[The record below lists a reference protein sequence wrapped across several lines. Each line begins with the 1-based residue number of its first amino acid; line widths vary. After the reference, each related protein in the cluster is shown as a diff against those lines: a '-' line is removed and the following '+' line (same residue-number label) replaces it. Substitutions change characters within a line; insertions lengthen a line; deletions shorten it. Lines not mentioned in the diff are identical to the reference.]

1 MSDGWKFLKR
11 DDLPVLLDELARDHE
26 VWLPKKPLNRWD
38 WFRYEPGDRVRLRNT
53 IIDVSA
59 KKLFFPRR
67 RTIATFDPAEK
78 WNLEPVELPTGPRV
92 VFGMHPCD
100 VRALKYTDK
109 VYLDSEHPDRLYQAE
124 RERTTIVGMAC
135 SEMMPTCHCTD
146 RDLSPDETEGMDVVF
161 HEVEDG
167 YLFKSLTAKGKSLL
181 SSSLLQ
187 KTDREPAPREWP
199 KGRYPVPAPDALM
212 ALYDDE
218 FWLEASDICLTCG
231 GCTFAC
237 PTCTCFLV
245 ADEKFEGRGER
256 VTCWDTCQFL
266 SYSRETS
273 GHNPRKTNAARL
285 RNRTLDKFAY
295 SALKRGMRSCIGC
308 GRCALIC
315 PIKRS
320 FPQLGAKLQVRVDE
334 LKKAKVK

>member
-1 MSDGWKFLKR
+1 MSDGWKFLR
-11 DDLPVLLDELARDHE
+11 HDDLPGLLDEFAGDHD
-26 VWLPKKPLNRWD
+26 VWLPKRPLNKWD
-38 WFRYEPGDRVRLRNT
+38 WFRYVPGDEVNVRNT
-53 IIDVSA
+53 IVEVSA

-67 RTIATFDPAEK
+67 RAIATFDPAEQ
-78 WNLEPVELPTGPRV
+78 WNMEPVAPPTAPRV

-100 VRALKYTDK
+100 VTALKYTDL
-109 VYLDSEHPDRLYQAE
+109 VYLDSDHPDRLYQAE
-124 RERTTIVGMAC
+124 RDRTTIVGMAC

-146 RDLSPDETEGMDVVF
+146 RDLSPDETGGMDIVL
-161 HEVEDG
+161 HEVDGG
-167 YLFKSLTAKGKSLL
+167 YLFKPLTEKGRKL
-181 SSSLLQ
+181 SSSALLQ
-187 KTDREPAPREWP
+187 DTDRVPDRKEWP
-199 KGRYPVPAPDALM
+199 SGQYPVPNAGELM
-212 ALYDDE
+212 EQYDDD

-245 ADEKFEGRGER
+245 VDEKFEGSGER

-295 SALKRGMRSCIGC
+295 SELKRGMRSCIGC
-308 GRCALIC
+308 GRCVLIC

-320 FPQLGAKLQVRVDE
+320 FPQLGAKLQARVE
-334 LKKAKVK
+334 EEKKAKVN